1 MIITIIITLVRLSE
15 KLLRLFGRGATS
27 FPGKLALFLK
37 KDILKSLSRG
47 VRIIAV
53 TGTNGKTTTCAMIE
67 SALKKAGVSCFLNRS
82 GANLITGVT
91 AAFIANCNLFG
102 RCRYDC
108 AVLECDE
115 NALKKISLYIDAQI
129 LVVTNIFRDQ
139 LDRYGEVSST
149 LAAIKEGAGNMKNAL
164 LVLNADDPLTFSLSR
179 LGNPYVS
186 FGISKRLSLGGR
198 GESEFCPFCGTAYEY
213 AFRTY
218 SQLGGFYCPSCGY
231 ARETPDYSAEEVFLQ
246 DPDTSSF
253 FAVFRGKAAL
263 VSVNLGGIYN
273 VYNALAAAHNAVAN
287 QHSKDCTNNPRRNC
301 GIVEAVNRKGR
312 LQVIGS
318 QHIKAAC
325 VCKNEENRENYCDT
339 AVFQRSLNVVSRAA
353 VAVAVGIFALVN
365 LGQGALDKCRS
376 TANDSDNPHPEN
388 RAVATKANSGGNTN
402 NVAGAHTG
410 CRRNHQSLER
420 RDRTFFCRLF
430 SNNFNRFF
438 EHTQLDKFRTES
450 EVNTSRKQNDDQNR
464 IIKNTVES
472 ANNRHHK
479 TTHSFFE
486 FCVSTLCSVPAAN
499 CFVRLCKPGQPNR

>member
-1 MIITIIITLVRLSE
+1 MIITIIIALARLSE

-273 VYNALAAAHNAVAN
+273 VYNALAAAAALREFGVELSDVENALSEFGGAFGRMERFENVRMLLVKNPAGFTQTVNYIKPLAVHNLIFVLNDNDADG
-287 QHSKDCTNNPRRNC
+287 KDVSWIWDAQIDIGDHVENVYAF
-301 GIVEAVNRKGR
+301 GIRSGDMALR
-312 LQVIGS
+312 L
-318 QHIKAAC
+318 KYA
-325 VCKNEENRENYCDT
+325 
-339 AVFQRSLNVVSRAA
+339 
-353 VAVAVGIFALVN
+353 GIQA
-365 LGQGALDKCRS
+365 K
-376 TANDSDNPHPEN
+376 
-388 RAVATKANSGGNTN
+388 
-402 NVAGAHTG
+402 
-410 CRRNHQSLER
+410 
-420 RDRTFFCRLF
+420 
-430 SNNFNRFF
+430 
-438 EHTQLDKFRTES
+438 
-450 EVNTSRKQNDDQNR
+450 
-464 IIKNTVES
+464 IIKNYDEFKKITSQPDTVIIPTYTAMMALRPYFAHRS
-472 ANNRHHK
+472 GK
-479 TTHSFFE
+479 KE
-486 FCVSTLCSVPAAN
+486 FW
-499 CFVRLCKPGQPNR
+499 Q

>member
-1 MIITIIITLVRLSE
+1 MIITIIIALVRLSE

-273 VYNALAAAHNAVAN
+273 VYNALAAAAALREFGVELSDVENALSEFGGAFGRMERFENVRMLLVKNPAGFTQTVNYIKPLAVHNLIFVLNDNDADG
-287 QHSKDCTNNPRRNC
+287 KDVSWIWDAQIDIGDHVENVYAF
-301 GIVEAVNRKGR
+301 GIRSGDMALR
-312 LQVIGS
+312 L
-318 QHIKAAC
+318 KYA
-325 VCKNEENRENYCDT
+325 
-339 AVFQRSLNVVSRAA
+339 
-353 VAVAVGIFALVN
+353 GIQA
-365 LGQGALDKCRS
+365 K
-376 TANDSDNPHPEN
+376 
-388 RAVATKANSGGNTN
+388 
-402 NVAGAHTG
+402 
-410 CRRNHQSLER
+410 
-420 RDRTFFCRLF
+420 
-430 SNNFNRFF
+430 
-438 EHTQLDKFRTES
+438 
-450 EVNTSRKQNDDQNR
+450 
-464 IIKNTVES
+464 IIKNYDEFKKITTQPDTVIIPTYTAMMALRPYFAHRS
-472 ANNRHHK
+472 GK
-479 TTHSFFE
+479 KE
-486 FCVSTLCSVPAAN
+486 FW
-499 CFVRLCKPGQPNR
+499 Q

>member
-1 MIITIIITLVRLSE
+1 MIITIIIALARLCE

-67 SALKKAGVSCFLNRS
+67 SALKKAGISCFLNRS

-273 VYNALAAAHNAVAN
+273 VYNALAAAAALREFGVELSDVENALSEFGGAFGRMERFENVRMLLVKNPAGFTQTVNYIKPLAVHNLIFVLNDNDADG
-287 QHSKDCTNNPRRNC
+287 KDVSWIWDAQIDIGDHVENVYAF
-301 GIVEAVNRKGR
+301 GIRSGDMALR
-312 LQVIGS
+312 L
-318 QHIKAAC
+318 KYA
-325 VCKNEENRENYCDT
+325 
-339 AVFQRSLNVVSRAA
+339 
-353 VAVAVGIFALVN
+353 GIQA
-365 LGQGALDKCRS
+365 K
-376 TANDSDNPHPEN
+376 
-388 RAVATKANSGGNTN
+388 
-402 NVAGAHTG
+402 
-410 CRRNHQSLER
+410 
-420 RDRTFFCRLF
+420 
-430 SNNFNRFF
+430 
-438 EHTQLDKFRTES
+438 
-450 EVNTSRKQNDDQNR
+450 
-464 IIKNTVES
+464 IIKNYDEFKKITSQPDTVIIPTYTAMMALRPYFAHRS
-472 ANNRHHK
+472 GK
-479 TTHSFFE
+479 KE
-486 FCVSTLCSVPAAN
+486 FW
-499 CFVRLCKPGQPNR
+499 Q

>member
-1 MIITIIITLVRLSE
+1 MIITIIIALARLSE

-149 LAAIKEGAGNMKNAL
+149 LAAIREGAGNMKNAL

-273 VYNALAAAHNAVAN
+273 VYNALAAAAALREFGVELSDVENALSEFGGAFGRMERFENVRMLLVKNPAGFTQTVNYIKPLAVHNLIFVLNDNDAD
-287 QHSKDCTNNPRRNC
+287 SKDVSWIWDAQIDIGDHVENVYAF
-301 GIVEAVNRKGR
+301 GIRSGDMALR
-312 LQVIGS
+312 L
-318 QHIKAAC
+318 KYA
-325 VCKNEENRENYCDT
+325 
-339 AVFQRSLNVVSRAA
+339 
-353 VAVAVGIFALVN
+353 GIQA
-365 LGQGALDKCRS
+365 K
-376 TANDSDNPHPEN
+376 
-388 RAVATKANSGGNTN
+388 
-402 NVAGAHTG
+402 
-410 CRRNHQSLER
+410 
-420 RDRTFFCRLF
+420 
-430 SNNFNRFF
+430 
-438 EHTQLDKFRTES
+438 
-450 EVNTSRKQNDDQNR
+450 
-464 IIKNTVES
+464 IIKNYDEFKKITSQPDTVIIPTYTAMMALRPYFAHRS
-472 ANNRHHK
+472 GK
-479 TTHSFFE
+479 KE
-486 FCVSTLCSVPAAN
+486 FW
-499 CFVRLCKPGQPNR
+499 Q

>member
-1 MIITIIITLVRLSE
+1 MIITIIIALVRLCE

-273 VYNALAAAHNAVAN
+273 VYNALAAAAALREFGVGLSDVENALSEFGGAFGRMERFENVRMLLVKNPAGFTQTVNYIKPLAVHNLIFVLNDNDADG
-287 QHSKDCTNNPRRNC
+287 KDVSWIWDAQIDIGDHVENVYAF
-301 GIVEAVNRKGR
+301 GIRSGDMALR
-312 LQVIGS
+312 L
-318 QHIKAAC
+318 KYA
-325 VCKNEENRENYCDT
+325 
-339 AVFQRSLNVVSRAA
+339 
-353 VAVAVGIFALVN
+353 GIQA
-365 LGQGALDKCRS
+365 K
-376 TANDSDNPHPEN
+376 
-388 RAVATKANSGGNTN
+388 
-402 NVAGAHTG
+402 
-410 CRRNHQSLER
+410 
-420 RDRTFFCRLF
+420 
-430 SNNFNRFF
+430 
-438 EHTQLDKFRTES
+438 
-450 EVNTSRKQNDDQNR
+450 
-464 IIKNTVES
+464 IIKNYDEFKKITSQPDTVIIPTYTAMMALRPYFAHRS
-472 ANNRHHK
+472 GK
-479 TTHSFFE
+479 KE
-486 FCVSTLCSVPAAN
+486 FW
-499 CFVRLCKPGQPNR
+499 Q

>member
-1 MIITIIITLVRLSE
+1 MIITIIIALARLCE

-149 LAAIKEGAGNMKNAL
+149 LAAIREGAGNMKNAL

-273 VYNALAAAHNAVAN
+273 VYNALAAAAALREFGVGLSDVENALSEFGGAFGRMERFENVRMLLVKNPAGFTQTVNYIKPLAVHNLIFVLNDNDADG
-287 QHSKDCTNNPRRNC
+287 KDVSWIWDAQIDIGDHVENVYAF
-301 GIVEAVNRKGR
+301 GIRSGDMALR
-312 LQVIGS
+312 L
-318 QHIKAAC
+318 KYA
-325 VCKNEENRENYCDT
+325 
-339 AVFQRSLNVVSRAA
+339 
-353 VAVAVGIFALVN
+353 GIQA
-365 LGQGALDKCRS
+365 K
-376 TANDSDNPHPEN
+376 
-388 RAVATKANSGGNTN
+388 
-402 NVAGAHTG
+402 
-410 CRRNHQSLER
+410 
-420 RDRTFFCRLF
+420 
-430 SNNFNRFF
+430 
-438 EHTQLDKFRTES
+438 
-450 EVNTSRKQNDDQNR
+450 
-464 IIKNTVES
+464 IIKNYDEFKKITSQPDTVIIPTYTAMMALRPYFAHRS
-472 ANNRHHK
+472 GK
-479 TTHSFFE
+479 KE
-486 FCVSTLCSVPAAN
+486 FW
-499 CFVRLCKPGQPNR
+499 Q

>member
-1 MIITIIITLVRLSE
+1 M
-15 KLLRLFGRGATS
+15 
-27 FPGKLALFLK
+27 ALFLK

-273 VYNALAAAHNAVAN
+273 VYNALAAAAALREFGVELSDVENALSEFGGAFGRMERFENVRMLLVKNPAGFTQTVNYIKPLAVHNLIFVLNDNDADG
-287 QHSKDCTNNPRRNC
+287 KDVSWIWDAQIDIGDHVENVYAF
-301 GIVEAVNRKGR
+301 GIRSGDMALR
-312 LQVIGS
+312 L
-318 QHIKAAC
+318 KYA
-325 VCKNEENRENYCDT
+325 
-339 AVFQRSLNVVSRAA
+339 
-353 VAVAVGIFALVN
+353 GIQA
-365 LGQGALDKCRS
+365 K
-376 TANDSDNPHPEN
+376 
-388 RAVATKANSGGNTN
+388 
-402 NVAGAHTG
+402 
-410 CRRNHQSLER
+410 
-420 RDRTFFCRLF
+420 
-430 SNNFNRFF
+430 
-438 EHTQLDKFRTES
+438 
-450 EVNTSRKQNDDQNR
+450 
-464 IIKNTVES
+464 IIKNYDEFKKITSQPDTVIIPTYTAMMALRPYFAHRS
-472 ANNRHHK
+472 GK
-479 TTHSFFE
+479 KE
-486 FCVSTLCSVPAAN
+486 FW
-499 CFVRLCKPGQPNR
+499 Q

>member
-1 MIITIIITLVRLSE
+1 MIITIIIALVRLSE

-213 AFRTY
+213 AFRIY

-273 VYNALAAAHNAVAN
+273 VYNALAAAAALREFGVELSDVENALSEFGGAFGRMERFENVRMLLVKNPAGFTQTVNYIKPLAVHNLIFVLNDNDADG
-287 QHSKDCTNNPRRNC
+287 KDVSWIWDAQIDIGDHVENVYAF
-301 GIVEAVNRKGR
+301 GIRSGDMALR
-312 LQVIGS
+312 L
-318 QHIKAAC
+318 KYA
-325 VCKNEENRENYCDT
+325 
-339 AVFQRSLNVVSRAA
+339 
-353 VAVAVGIFALVN
+353 GIQA
-365 LGQGALDKCRS
+365 K
-376 TANDSDNPHPEN
+376 
-388 RAVATKANSGGNTN
+388 
-402 NVAGAHTG
+402 
-410 CRRNHQSLER
+410 
-420 RDRTFFCRLF
+420 
-430 SNNFNRFF
+430 
-438 EHTQLDKFRTES
+438 
-450 EVNTSRKQNDDQNR
+450 
-464 IIKNTVES
+464 IIKNYDEFKKITSQPDTVIIPTYTAMMALRPYFAHRS
-472 ANNRHHK
+472 GK
-479 TTHSFFE
+479 KE
-486 FCVSTLCSVPAAN
+486 FW
-499 CFVRLCKPGQPNR
+499 Q

>member
-1 MIITIIITLVRLSE
+1 MIITIIIALVRLSE

-149 LAAIKEGAGNMKNAL
+149 LAAIKEGAGNMKNVL

-273 VYNALAAAHNAVAN
+273 VYNALAAAAALREFGVELSDVENALSEFGGAFGRMERFENVRMLLVKNPAGFTQTVNYIKPLAVHNLIFVLNDNDADG
-287 QHSKDCTNNPRRNC
+287 KDVSWIWDAQIDIGDHVENVYAF
-301 GIVEAVNRKGR
+301 GIRSGDMALR
-312 LQVIGS
+312 L
-318 QHIKAAC
+318 KYA
-325 VCKNEENRENYCDT
+325 
-339 AVFQRSLNVVSRAA
+339 
-353 VAVAVGIFALVN
+353 GIQA
-365 LGQGALDKCRS
+365 K
-376 TANDSDNPHPEN
+376 
-388 RAVATKANSGGNTN
+388 
-402 NVAGAHTG
+402 
-410 CRRNHQSLER
+410 
-420 RDRTFFCRLF
+420 
-430 SNNFNRFF
+430 
-438 EHTQLDKFRTES
+438 
-450 EVNTSRKQNDDQNR
+450 
-464 IIKNTVES
+464 IIKNYDEFKKITSQPDTVIIPTYTAMMALRPYFAHRS
-472 ANNRHHK
+472 GK
-479 TTHSFFE
+479 KE
-486 FCVSTLCSVPAAN
+486 FW
-499 CFVRLCKPGQPNR
+499 Q

>member
-253 FAVFRGKAAL
+253 FAVFRGTAAL

-273 VYNALAAAHNAVAN
+273 VYNALAAAAALREFGVELSDVENALSEFGGAFGRMEKFENVRMLLVKNPAGFTQTVNYIKPLAVHNLIFVLNDNDADG
-287 QHSKDCTNNPRRNC
+287 KDVSWIWDAQIDIGDHVENVYAF
-301 GIVEAVNRKGR
+301 GIRSGDMALR
-312 LQVIGS
+312 L
-318 QHIKAAC
+318 KYA
-325 VCKNEENRENYCDT
+325 
-339 AVFQRSLNVVSRAA
+339 
-353 VAVAVGIFALVN
+353 GIQA
-365 LGQGALDKCRS
+365 K
-376 TANDSDNPHPEN
+376 
-388 RAVATKANSGGNTN
+388 
-402 NVAGAHTG
+402 
-410 CRRNHQSLER
+410 
-420 RDRTFFCRLF
+420 
-430 SNNFNRFF
+430 
-438 EHTQLDKFRTES
+438 
-450 EVNTSRKQNDDQNR
+450 
-464 IIKNTVES
+464 IIKNYDEFKKITSQPDTVIIPTYTAMMALRPYFAHRS
-472 ANNRHHK
+472 GK
-479 TTHSFFE
+479 KE
-486 FCVSTLCSVPAAN
+486 FW
-499 CFVRLCKPGQPNR
+499 Q

>member
-1 MIITIIITLVRLSE
+1 MIITIIIALARLSE

-102 RCRYDC
+102 KCRYDC

-273 VYNALAAAHNAVAN
+273 VYNALAAAAALREFGVGLSDVENALSEFGGAFGRMERFENVRMLLVKNPAGFTQTVNYIKPLAVHNLIFVLNDNDADG
-287 QHSKDCTNNPRRNC
+287 KDVSWIWDAQIDIGDHVENVYAF
-301 GIVEAVNRKGR
+301 GIRSGDMALR
-312 LQVIGS
+312 L
-318 QHIKAAC
+318 KYA
-325 VCKNEENRENYCDT
+325 
-339 AVFQRSLNVVSRAA
+339 
-353 VAVAVGIFALVN
+353 GIQA
-365 LGQGALDKCRS
+365 K
-376 TANDSDNPHPEN
+376 
-388 RAVATKANSGGNTN
+388 
-402 NVAGAHTG
+402 
-410 CRRNHQSLER
+410 
-420 RDRTFFCRLF
+420 
-430 SNNFNRFF
+430 
-438 EHTQLDKFRTES
+438 
-450 EVNTSRKQNDDQNR
+450 
-464 IIKNTVES
+464 IIKNYDEFKKITSQPDTVIIPTYTAMMALRPYFAHRS
-472 ANNRHHK
+472 GK
-479 TTHSFFE
+479 KE
-486 FCVSTLCSVPAAN
+486 FW
-499 CFVRLCKPGQPNR
+499 Q

>member
-273 VYNALAAAHNAVAN
+273 VYNALAAAAALREFGVELSDVENALSEFGGAFGRMEKFENVRMLLVKNPAGFTQTVNYIKPLAVHNLIFVLNDNDADG
-287 QHSKDCTNNPRRNC
+287 KDVSWIWDAQIDIGDHVENVYAF
-301 GIVEAVNRKGR
+301 GIRSGDMALR
-312 LQVIGS
+312 L
-318 QHIKAAC
+318 KYA
-325 VCKNEENRENYCDT
+325 
-339 AVFQRSLNVVSRAA
+339 
-353 VAVAVGIFALVN
+353 GIQA
-365 LGQGALDKCRS
+365 K
-376 TANDSDNPHPEN
+376 
-388 RAVATKANSGGNTN
+388 
-402 NVAGAHTG
+402 
-410 CRRNHQSLER
+410 
-420 RDRTFFCRLF
+420 
-430 SNNFNRFF
+430 
-438 EHTQLDKFRTES
+438 
-450 EVNTSRKQNDDQNR
+450 
-464 IIKNTVES
+464 IIKNYDEFKKITSQPDTVIIPTYTAMMALRPYFAHRS
-472 ANNRHHK
+472 GK
-479 TTHSFFE
+479 KE
-486 FCVSTLCSVPAAN
+486 FW
-499 CFVRLCKPGQPNR
+499 Q

>member
-1 MIITIIITLVRLSE
+1 MIITIIIALVRLSE

-149 LAAIKEGAGNMKNAL
+149 LAAIREGAGNMKNAL

-273 VYNALAAAHNAVAN
+273 VYNALAAAAALREFGVELSDVENALSEFGGAFGRMERFENVRMLLVKNPAGFTQTVNYIKPLAVHNLIFVLNDNDADG
-287 QHSKDCTNNPRRNC
+287 KDVSWIWDAQIDIGDHVENVYAF
-301 GIVEAVNRKGR
+301 GIRSGDMALR
-312 LQVIGS
+312 L
-318 QHIKAAC
+318 KYA
-325 VCKNEENRENYCDT
+325 
-339 AVFQRSLNVVSRAA
+339 
-353 VAVAVGIFALVN
+353 GIQA
-365 LGQGALDKCRS
+365 K
-376 TANDSDNPHPEN
+376 
-388 RAVATKANSGGNTN
+388 
-402 NVAGAHTG
+402 
-410 CRRNHQSLER
+410 
-420 RDRTFFCRLF
+420 
-430 SNNFNRFF
+430 
-438 EHTQLDKFRTES
+438 
-450 EVNTSRKQNDDQNR
+450 
-464 IIKNTVES
+464 IIKNYDEFKKITSQPDTVIIPTYTAMMALRPYFAHRS
-472 ANNRHHK
+472 GK
-479 TTHSFFE
+479 KE
-486 FCVSTLCSVPAAN
+486 FW
-499 CFVRLCKPGQPNR
+499 Q

>member
-1 MIITIIITLVRLSE
+1 MIITIIIALVRLCE

-149 LAAIKEGAGNMKNAL
+149 LAAIKEGAGNMKNVL

-273 VYNALAAAHNAVAN
+273 VYNALAAAAALREFGVELSDVENALSEFGGAFGRMERFENVRMLLVKNPAGFTQTVNYIKPLAVHNLIFVLNDNDADG
-287 QHSKDCTNNPRRNC
+287 KDVSWIWDAQIDIGDHVENVYAF
-301 GIVEAVNRKGR
+301 GIRSGDMALR
-312 LQVIGS
+312 L
-318 QHIKAAC
+318 KYA
-325 VCKNEENRENYCDT
+325 
-339 AVFQRSLNVVSRAA
+339 
-353 VAVAVGIFALVN
+353 GIQA
-365 LGQGALDKCRS
+365 K
-376 TANDSDNPHPEN
+376 
-388 RAVATKANSGGNTN
+388 
-402 NVAGAHTG
+402 
-410 CRRNHQSLER
+410 
-420 RDRTFFCRLF
+420 
-430 SNNFNRFF
+430 
-438 EHTQLDKFRTES
+438 
-450 EVNTSRKQNDDQNR
+450 
-464 IIKNTVES
+464 IIKNYDEFKKITSQPDTVIIPTYTAMMALRPYFAHRS
-472 ANNRHHK
+472 GK
-479 TTHSFFE
+479 KE
-486 FCVSTLCSVPAAN
+486 FW
-499 CFVRLCKPGQPNR
+499 Q

>member
-1 MIITIIITLVRLSE
+1 MIITIIIALVRLCE

-67 SALKKAGVSCFLNRS
+67 SALKKAGISCFLNRS

-149 LAAIKEGAGNMKNAL
+149 LAAIREGAGNMKNAL

-273 VYNALAAAHNAVAN
+273 VYNALAAAAALREFGVGLSDVENALSEFGGAFGRMERFENVRMLLVKNPAGFTQTVNYIKPLAVHNLIFVLNDNDADG
-287 QHSKDCTNNPRRNC
+287 KDVSWIWDAQIDIGDHVENVYAF
-301 GIVEAVNRKGR
+301 GIRSGDMALR
-312 LQVIGS
+312 L
-318 QHIKAAC
+318 KYA
-325 VCKNEENRENYCDT
+325 
-339 AVFQRSLNVVSRAA
+339 
-353 VAVAVGIFALVN
+353 GIQA
-365 LGQGALDKCRS
+365 K
-376 TANDSDNPHPEN
+376 
-388 RAVATKANSGGNTN
+388 
-402 NVAGAHTG
+402 
-410 CRRNHQSLER
+410 
-420 RDRTFFCRLF
+420 
-430 SNNFNRFF
+430 
-438 EHTQLDKFRTES
+438 
-450 EVNTSRKQNDDQNR
+450 
-464 IIKNTVES
+464 IIKNYDEFKKITSQPDTVIIPTYTAMMALRPYFAHRS
-472 ANNRHHK
+472 GK
-479 TTHSFFE
+479 KE
-486 FCVSTLCSVPAAN
+486 FW
-499 CFVRLCKPGQPNR
+499 Q

>member
-1 MIITIIITLVRLSE
+1 MIITIIIALARLCE

-67 SALKKAGVSCFLNRS
+67 SALKKAGISCFLNRS

-149 LAAIKEGAGNMKNAL
+149 LAAIREGAGNMKNAL

-273 VYNALAAAHNAVAN
+273 VYNALAAAAALREFGVELSDVENALSEFGGAFGRMERFENVRMLLVKNPAGFTQTVNYIKPLAVHNLIFVLNDNDADG
-287 QHSKDCTNNPRRNC
+287 KDVSWIWDAQIDIGDHVENVYAF
-301 GIVEAVNRKGR
+301 GIRSGDMALR
-312 LQVIGS
+312 L
-318 QHIKAAC
+318 KYA
-325 VCKNEENRENYCDT
+325 
-339 AVFQRSLNVVSRAA
+339 
-353 VAVAVGIFALVN
+353 GIQA
-365 LGQGALDKCRS
+365 K
-376 TANDSDNPHPEN
+376 
-388 RAVATKANSGGNTN
+388 
-402 NVAGAHTG
+402 
-410 CRRNHQSLER
+410 
-420 RDRTFFCRLF
+420 
-430 SNNFNRFF
+430 
-438 EHTQLDKFRTES
+438 
-450 EVNTSRKQNDDQNR
+450 
-464 IIKNTVES
+464 IIKNYDEFKKITSQPDTVIIPTYTAMMALRPYFAHRS
-472 ANNRHHK
+472 GK
-479 TTHSFFE
+479 KE
-486 FCVSTLCSVPAAN
+486 FW
-499 CFVRLCKPGQPNR
+499 Q

>member
-1 MIITIIITLVRLSE
+1 MIITIIIALVRLCE

-67 SALKKAGVSCFLNRS
+67 SALKKAGISCFLNRS

-273 VYNALAAAHNAVAN
+273 VYNALAAAAALREFGVELSDVENALSEFGGAFGRMERFENVRMLLVKNPAGFTQTVNYIKPLAVHNLIFVLNDNDADG
-287 QHSKDCTNNPRRNC
+287 KDVSWIWDAQIDIGDHVENVYAF
-301 GIVEAVNRKGR
+301 GIRSGDMALR
-312 LQVIGS
+312 L
-318 QHIKAAC
+318 KYA
-325 VCKNEENRENYCDT
+325 
-339 AVFQRSLNVVSRAA
+339 
-353 VAVAVGIFALVN
+353 GIQA
-365 LGQGALDKCRS
+365 K
-376 TANDSDNPHPEN
+376 
-388 RAVATKANSGGNTN
+388 
-402 NVAGAHTG
+402 
-410 CRRNHQSLER
+410 
-420 RDRTFFCRLF
+420 
-430 SNNFNRFF
+430 
-438 EHTQLDKFRTES
+438 
-450 EVNTSRKQNDDQNR
+450 
-464 IIKNTVES
+464 IIKNYDEFKKITSQPDTVIIPTYTAMMALRPYFAHRS
-472 ANNRHHK
+472 GK
-479 TTHSFFE
+479 KE
-486 FCVSTLCSVPAAN
+486 FW
-499 CFVRLCKPGQPNR
+499 Q

>member
-1 MIITIIITLVRLSE
+1 MIITIIIALARLSE

-149 LAAIKEGAGNMKNAL
+149 LAAIREGAGNMKNAL

-273 VYNALAAAHNAVAN
+273 VYNALAAAAALREFGVELSDVENALSEFGGAFGRMERFENVRMLLVKNPAGFTQTVNYIKPLAVHNLIFVLNDNDADG
-287 QHSKDCTNNPRRNC
+287 KDVSWIWDAQIDIGDHVENVYAF
-301 GIVEAVNRKGR
+301 GIRSGDMALR
-312 LQVIGS
+312 L
-318 QHIKAAC
+318 KYA
-325 VCKNEENRENYCDT
+325 
-339 AVFQRSLNVVSRAA
+339 
-353 VAVAVGIFALVN
+353 GIQA
-365 LGQGALDKCRS
+365 K
-376 TANDSDNPHPEN
+376 
-388 RAVATKANSGGNTN
+388 
-402 NVAGAHTG
+402 
-410 CRRNHQSLER
+410 
-420 RDRTFFCRLF
+420 
-430 SNNFNRFF
+430 
-438 EHTQLDKFRTES
+438 
-450 EVNTSRKQNDDQNR
+450 
-464 IIKNTVES
+464 IIKNYDEFKKITTQPDTVIIPTYTAMMALRPYFAHRS
-472 ANNRHHK
+472 GK
-479 TTHSFFE
+479 KE
-486 FCVSTLCSVPAAN
+486 FW
-499 CFVRLCKPGQPNR
+499 Q

>member
-1 MIITIIITLVRLSE
+1 MIITIIIALARLCE

-273 VYNALAAAHNAVAN
+273 VYNALAAAAALREFGVGLSDVENALSEFGGAFGRMERFENVRMLLVKNPAGFTQTVNYIKPLAVHNLIFVLNDNDADG
-287 QHSKDCTNNPRRNC
+287 KDVSWIWDAQIDIGDHVGNVYAF
-301 GIVEAVNRKGR
+301 GIRSGDMALR
-312 LQVIGS
+312 L
-318 QHIKAAC
+318 KYA
-325 VCKNEENRENYCDT
+325 
-339 AVFQRSLNVVSRAA
+339 
-353 VAVAVGIFALVN
+353 GIQA
-365 LGQGALDKCRS
+365 K
-376 TANDSDNPHPEN
+376 
-388 RAVATKANSGGNTN
+388 
-402 NVAGAHTG
+402 
-410 CRRNHQSLER
+410 
-420 RDRTFFCRLF
+420 
-430 SNNFNRFF
+430 
-438 EHTQLDKFRTES
+438 
-450 EVNTSRKQNDDQNR
+450 
-464 IIKNTVES
+464 IIKNYDEFKKITSQPDTVIIPTYT
-472 ANNRHHK
+472 AMMALRPYFAHRLGK
-479 TTHSFFE
+479 KE
-486 FCVSTLCSVPAAN
+486 FW
-499 CFVRLCKPGQPNR
+499 Q

>member
-1 MIITIIITLVRLSE
+1 MIITIIIALVRLCE

-67 SALKKAGVSCFLNRS
+67 SALKKAGISCFLNRS

-149 LAAIKEGAGNMKNAL
+149 LAAIREGAGNMKNAL
-164 LVLNADDPLTFSLSR
+164 LVLNADDPLTFSFSR

-273 VYNALAAAHNAVAN
+273 VYNALAAAAALREFGVELSDVENALSEFGGAFGRMERFENVRMLLVKNPAGFTQTVNYIKPLAVHNLIFVLNDNDADG
-287 QHSKDCTNNPRRNC
+287 KDVSWIWDAQIDIGDHVENVYAF
-301 GIVEAVNRKGR
+301 GIRSGDMALR
-312 LQVIGS
+312 L
-318 QHIKAAC
+318 KYA
-325 VCKNEENRENYCDT
+325 
-339 AVFQRSLNVVSRAA
+339 
-353 VAVAVGIFALVN
+353 GIQA
-365 LGQGALDKCRS
+365 K
-376 TANDSDNPHPEN
+376 
-388 RAVATKANSGGNTN
+388 
-402 NVAGAHTG
+402 
-410 CRRNHQSLER
+410 
-420 RDRTFFCRLF
+420 
-430 SNNFNRFF
+430 
-438 EHTQLDKFRTES
+438 
-450 EVNTSRKQNDDQNR
+450 
-464 IIKNTVES
+464 IIKNYDEFKKITSQPDTVIIPTYTAMMALRPYFAHRS
-472 ANNRHHK
+472 GK
-479 TTHSFFE
+479 KE
-486 FCVSTLCSVPAAN
+486 FW
-499 CFVRLCKPGQPNR
+499 Q